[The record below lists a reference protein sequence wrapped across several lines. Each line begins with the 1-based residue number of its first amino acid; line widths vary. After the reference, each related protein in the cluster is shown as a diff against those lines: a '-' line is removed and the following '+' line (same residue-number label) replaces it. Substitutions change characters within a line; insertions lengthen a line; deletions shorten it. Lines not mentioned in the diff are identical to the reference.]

1 MTKHHEWT
9 TLAMRNSFKR
19 AAGIYSGYKTHQQSL
34 ATALKYAGG
43 CPELLPPV
51 AEPVCAQTEGEGR
64 GGEVRGS
71 FRGNGSGLRG
81 KCRESR
87 D

>member
-1 MTKHHEWT
+1 MGILRAHAQEKILPVRQTMTKHHEWT

-34 ATALKYAGG
+34 ATALKYVGG

-51 AEPVCAQTEGEGR
+51 AEPVCAPTEGEGR
-64 GGEVRGS
+64 
-71 FRGNGSGLRG
+71 
-81 KCRESR
+81 
-87 D
+87 

>member
-34 ATALKYAGG
+34 ATALKYVGG

-51 AEPVCAQTEGEGR
+51 AEPVCAPTEGEGW
-64 GGEVRGS
+64 
-71 FRGNGSGLRG
+71 
-81 KCRESR
+81 
-87 D
+87 